1 MKFRVLGPISILAM
15 FLVILPSRGKTI
27 HIDGSVADNGGD
39 GSFGSPYKYIDQ
51 GAAIAQPGDS
61 VLIETGTYRE
71 CVKPVK
77 GGTAEARI
85 IYEAA
90 PGAEVVVKGSE
101 VVNGWVSI
109 TEKTHAVAIT
119 PELVGDY
126 NPFAIHPPLKS
137 ERVLGQVFLEGL
149 PLTEKFSMEDVETY
163 SRSWTVS
170 AAGDTVYANFA
181 GNDPNQ
187 SMVELAVREQIF
199 APATYN
205 LGYITIGG
213 ITFEHS
219 ANNYPHL
226 KYKSDGIPEKGAV
239 STGGGHDWI
248 IENCTVRYSK
258 TLAIDFG
265 IQGIPVL
272 LEAGYGDVITGDRN
286 LYVEIGRIGHHII
299 RNNIIEYAGDGGLVA
314 YWSPYCRIE
323 NNILRNCN
331 YLDFGG
337 YATAVIKPLFFI
349 EGIIEGNYLYDNG
362 GDYIWVD
369 NGYQGSRITRNVFR
383 GSRNAVG
390 IWNEMGHGP
399 LLVDNNI
406 FLGTKMQ
413 HSDGAGTVLVHNLFY
428 KCGDNRWASWSPGRH
443 PGVYDSATCEQ
454 LEAPVAE
461 LEHYRYY
468 NNVFIDNGLKLK
480 EDETIIADYNL
491 HLDGAHPDALEGE
504 NSLVSSTSTSFSANI
519 EDRKV
524 SISFSVGSD
533 FLSMPNPRITPSYI
547 GDMPPA
553 DYRIDSIAGDFFG
566 VPLPNENPHPG
577 PFQNL
582 VEGTNEFTVWAVDTI
597 PTRIAGKCSDQRDM
611 NPASGS
617 RRMLG
622 ARDGESMHVYDLM
635 GRRITESE
643 LNLHRSGIPGVRII
657 SSDAKRHGVYKL
669 VR

>member
-1 MKFRVLGPISILAM
+1 M
-15 FLVILPSRGKTI
+15 FLAIQPIRGKTI

-39 GSFGSPYKYIDQ
+39 GSFGSPFKHIDQ
-51 GAAIAQPGDS
+51 GAAIAEAGDI
-61 VLIETGTYRE
+61 VRIETGIYRE
-71 CVKPVK
+71 CVKPVN

-90 PGAEVVVKGSE
+90 PGADVVVKGSE

-149 PLTEKFSMEDVETY
+149 PLTEKFSIEDVETY

-205 LGYITIGG
+205 LGYITVRG

-226 KYKSDGIPEKGAV
+226 KYKSDGVPEKGAV

-272 LEAGYGDVITGDRN
+272 LDAGYGDVITGDRN

-314 YWSPYCRIE
+314 YWSPFCRIE

-349 EGIIEGNYLYDNG
+349 EGILEGNYLYDNR

-369 NGYQGSRITRNVFR
+369 NGYQRSRITRNVLR
-383 GSRNAVG
+383 GSRNSVG
-390 IWNEMGHGP
+390 IWCEMGHGP
-399 LLVDNNI
+399 LLIDNNV

-413 HSDGAGTVLVHNLFY
+413 HSDGAGAVLVHNMFY
-428 KCGDNRWASWSPGRH
+428 KCGDTRWATWSPGRH
-443 PGVYDSATCEQ
+443 PGVYDTITCEQ

-461 LEHYRYY
+461 LKHYHYY
-468 NNVFIDNGLKLK
+468 NNIFVDNGLNLR
-480 EDETIIADYNL
+480 EGETIKGDYNV
-491 HLDGAHPDALEGE
+491 HLDGAQPDDLEGT
-504 NSLVSSTSTSFSANI
+504 NSLVSSTPTDFSTTASD
-519 EDRKV
+519 EEV
-524 SISFSVGSD
+524 TISFSVDSD
-533 FLSMPNPRITPSYI
+533 LFSMSNPLITPSYI
-547 GDMPPA
+547 GGMPPA
-553 DYRIDSIAGDFFG
+553 GFKIDSIAGEFFAA
-566 VPLPNENPHPG
+566 PLPNANPHPG

-582 VEGTNEFTVWAVDTI
+582 VEGTNEFTVWAMDTI
-597 PTRIAGKCSDQRDM
+597 PTRIAGRKSNRNDSKS
-611 NPASGS
+611 AAA
-617 RRMLG
+617 LG
-622 ARDGESMHVYDLM
+622 RIMQAQNGDAMQVDDLL
-635 GRRITESE
+635 GRRITESKAD
-643 LNLHRSGIPGVRII
+643 LQPSRITGVRII
-657 SSDAKRHGVYKL
+657 SSDKRGYGVYKL
-669 VR
+669 LR